1 MARTSGEGAHPR
13 VGGENKDALAAVKG
27 TAGSSP
33 RGRGKRSLLRQAFRL
48 PGLIPAWAG
57 KTFSPAAS
65 ISAARAHPRVGGEN
79 VLSCG
84 KHFGCQGS
92 SPRGRGKREYA
103 ADREARGR
111 LIPAWAGK
119 TGDVPSHR
127 KVRRAHPRVGGEN
140 GDTSRPSRAAAG
152 SSPRGRG
159 KRERDPA
166 RRRAMGRIPAWAGKT
181 GLAVGLALGARAHPR
196 VGGENR
202 RISGHPDDGAG
213 SSPRGRGK
221 HDHRVRR
228 EAEQGLI
235 PAWAGKT

>member
-1 MARTSGEGAHPR
+1 M
-13 VGGENKDALAAVKG
+13 
-27 TAGSSP
+27 
-33 RGRGKRSLLRQAFRL
+33 
-48 PGLIPAWAG
+48 
-57 KTFSPAAS
+57 
-65 ISAARAHPRVGGEN
+65 GGEN

-140 GDTSRPSRAAAG
+140 GDTSRPSRAAAGSSPRGRGKHCVQCRSGACDGLIPAWAGKTSGGESRQGTRGAHPRVGGENVFQVIRIWPRSG